1 LSNSSLSYT
10 YDAAGN
16 VASIKSSNANGVWAS
31 YTYDD
36 MGRLGTVVDN
46 RLQGQQTTTYSYD
59 AASNLATAAYPNNSI
74 SNPSAFTYDSLN
86 RLTALASPV
95 SSYNYTLGATGNRTK
110 ATEQGGR
117 TLNWSYDGIYRL
129 TNETITA
136 DPANKDGV
144 VSLYPRLRR
153 QPEGDRLHAQRRQLR
168 RHIQLQHRRRVI
180 DGCVR

>member
-1 LSNSSLSYT
+1 VSFTYTGTGQRATMTDASGPTQYFYDSLDRLTSKVTPAQGTLSYT

-59 AASNLATAAYPNNSI
+59 QASNPATAAYPNNSI
-74 SNPSAFTYDSLN
+74 SDPSTFTYDTLN

-95 SSYNYTLGATGNRTK
+95 SSDNYTLGAT
-110 ATEQGGR
+110 A
-117 TLNWSYDGIYRL
+117 SYCRRARFSKRRSLREHQSL
-129 TNETITA
+129 T
-136 DPANKDGV
+136 
-144 VSLYPRLRR
+144 RR
-153 QPEGDRLHAQRRQLR
+153 SNQSFSQRSMNLF
-168 RHIQLQHRRRVI
+168 
-180 DGCVR
+180 